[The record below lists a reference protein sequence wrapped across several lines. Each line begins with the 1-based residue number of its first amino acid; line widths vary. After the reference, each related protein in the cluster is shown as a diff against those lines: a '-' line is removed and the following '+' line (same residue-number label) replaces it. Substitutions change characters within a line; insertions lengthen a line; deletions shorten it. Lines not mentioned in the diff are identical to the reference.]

1 MPRMQKEQAPCAAAA
16 AEQQPAG
23 PDEDALCEDVM
34 EGGRLSAILPR
45 CGSAIESKTR
55 LVHCTTPPLCQHHL
69 CMLQHAVGHAGS
81 SSKTMLRSSPGYC
94 RCMCASSRCQHRR
107 QRALRWTSQAGVCC
121 VHHGAHH
128 THTHAR
134 ETAINQPPHRHTTP
148 AVVAG
153 VHPASD
159 SSGGVCGIGNTT
171 ARLCVTHSSAWRQLA
186 APGMM

>member
-1 MPRMQKEQAPCAAAA
+1 MRMHYAKMSWREVGCRPSCRGAALPSRAKHALYTAQHHRCVSITCACCNMLSAMQEALPRRCCGQVRATAGVCARQAAASI
-16 AEQQPAG
+16 
-23 PDEDALCEDVM
+23 DA
-34 EGGRLSAILPR
+34 
-45 CGSAIESKTR
+45 
-55 LVHCTTPPLCQHHL
+55 
-69 CMLQHAVGHAGS
+69 
-81 SSKTMLRSSPGYC
+81 
-94 RCMCASSRCQHRR
+94 
-107 QRALRWTSQAGVCC
+107 SQAGVCC